1 MTRPVGQLGHAQIGP
16 SGKECAAVIL
26 EVKGLVWKI
35 IEVVGESNE
44 SFAKAVMNAVD
55 EAGKTVKQMQWFE
68 ATQFRGSI
76 KEGKVTQ
83 FQTVVRIGFK
93 VER

>member
-1 MTRPVGQLGHAQIGP
+1 VR
-16 SGKECAAVIL
+16 
-26 EVKGLVWKI
+26 GLVWKI
-35 IEVVGESNE
+35 IEVVGESDV
-44 SFAKAVMNAVD
+44 SFAKAVMNAVE

-68 ATQFRGSI
+68 ATQFRGTI

-83 FQTVVRIGFK
+83 FQALVRIGFK

>member
-1 MTRPVGQLGHAQIGP
+1 MFATVLF
-16 SGKECAAVIL
+16 E
-26 EVKGLVWKI
+26 EVSELVWKI

-44 SFAKAVMNAVD
+44 SFANAVKNAVE

-68 ATQFRGSI
+68 VTQFRGTI
-76 KEGKVTQ
+76 KDDKVSQ
-83 FQTVVRIGFK
+83 FQALVRIGFK

>member
-1 MTRPVGQLGHAQIGP
+1 VCGPNRAHTQIAHLDDH
-16 SGKECAAVIL
+16 AAVWSA
-26 EVKGLVWKI
+26 EVSSLVWKI
-35 IEVVGESNE
+35 IEVIGESNE
-44 SFAKAVMNAVD
+44 SFANAVRNAVE

-68 ATQFRGSI
+68 ATQFRGTI

-83 FQTVVRIGFK
+83 FQAVVRIGFK